1 VPTSQTFSTWKSN
14 QPHDLVGQQPVKL
27 QLLFLPLLVADSASA
42 APAPIMVTA
51 WDSPTPAEFRQHLAE
66 FEKWGVF
73 YGTIPTR
80 HSANT
85 CGPTARTLVRG
96 LAASALI
103 VLKFMLGCKT
113 TPRPPR
119 R

>member
-1 VPTSQTFSTWKSN
+1 MPTKQM
-14 QPHDLVGQQPVKL
+14 PVKL

-42 APAPIMVTA
+42 APAPIMVTG

-80 HSANT
+80 RSA
-85 CGPTARTLVRG
+85 GGKVFDAQPTPAVPPP
-96 LAASALI
+96 
-103 VLKFMLGCKT
+103 GC
-113 TPRPPR
+113 
-119 R
+119 